1 MANTDN
7 DKKLQELFFKL
18 AIEND
23 IENKQ
28 LENITI
34 LGIFSAIVITFV
46 AGLVFSSSVLQNIN
60 KVSIYRLT
68 FVIWLL
74 GFILI
79 NALQKLFNFI
89 TAINAISKNSGEPIK
104 KGKCLL
110 FFKNNFV
117 NIIFIIGL
125 LLIMAAW
132 FCDLAGCRYNW

>member
-60 KVSIYRLT
+60 KVSIL
-68 FVIWLL
+68 
-74 GFILI
+74 
-79 NALQKLFNFI
+79 
-89 TAINAISKNSGEPIK
+89 
-104 KGKCLL
+104 
-110 FFKNNFV
+110 
-117 NIIFIIGL
+117 
-125 LLIMAAW
+125 
-132 FCDLAGCRYNW
+132 